1 MHSSFSADNCHRK
14 TVAPPRNG
22 FLPFGRASI
31 ASGYT
36 PATVPGRCPQS
47 PVSTRSY
54 EEGIFIQREKKTEI
68 ITLQVTPR
76 TKAQELGLTVTD
88 YLCLCGLDKKIVR
101 VDGLDPIRSELKA
114 QGRNLNQRTTLTNMG
129 KVTVVYGDK
138 LAESYQQISEQ
149 LYQLLREV
157 T

>member
-1 MHSSFSADNCHRK
+1 MVEKGEGVWQR
-14 TVAPPRNG
+14 G

-68 ITLQVTPR
+68 ITLRVTPR
-76 TKAQELGLTVTD
+76 TKDRIRARATKAGLTVTD
-88 YLCLCGLDKKIVR
+88 YLCLCGLGKEIVR
-101 VDGLDPIRSELKA
+101 VDGLDQVLSELKA
-114 QGRNLNQRTTLTNMG
+114 QGRNLNQLTTLANMG
-129 KVTVVYGDK
+129 KITVAYGDR
-138 LAESYQQISEQ
+138 LAESYGQISEQ
-149 LYQLLREV
+149 LRQLLREV